1 LSANLLIIFVVSQ
14 NGLNH
19 FFMQHLK
26 YLNKFLWNYRTT
38 LLLGLC
44 FVFITNIFAIYPAE
58 FVRNALDSL
67 LEKINTQENDTISL
81 ILLKYGG
88 LIILFAILKGVFLY
102 FTRQTLIVMSRKIE
116 YDLKNEVFNQYQ
128 KLSLG
133 FYKKNK
139 TGDLMNRITED
150 ITKVRMYLGPAIMYT
165 INLSILFSLVVYKMC
180 CVSLTLTV
188 YVLLPLP
195 ILAISCYLV
204 SNKINKKS
212 EKVQSQL
219 STITSISQEAF
230 SGIRIIKSFT
240 NEENSIDLFYQNC
253 KKYTKRQIELVKLEA
268 MFIPLIVTL
277 IGISTVLII
286 YIGGLE
292 VFKGNITTGNIA
304 EFIIYVNMLAWPVA
318 SVGWVTSLIQ
328 RAAASQERVNEF
340 LNIVPEIQNTSNSK
354 NPINGDIEFKDVS
367 LVYDDTKIKALN
379 KINFKISTGKQI
391 GIFGKTGSGK
401 TSIANLICRLYDVSD
416 GQIKIND
423 LDIKLNNLNLLRLSI
438 GYIPQDGYL
447 FSGTIRENIGF
458 ANDIFDDRDIEIA
471 AEKAEIL
478 DEINSFPDKFDTII
492 GERGIQLSGGQRQ
505 RLAIARVFLKKPEI
519 YIFDDCLSAI
529 DANKEQKILENLRK
543 EVKDKTTIII
553 SHRVSTLEKSDNI
566 IVIDQGSII
575 ENGTHKSL
583 IKNKG
588 FYSQMHENQSNN

>member
-505 RLAIARVFLKKPEI
+505 R
-519 YIFDDCLSAI
+519 
-529 DANKEQKILENLRK
+529 
-543 EVKDKTTIII
+543 
-553 SHRVSTLEKSDNI
+553 
-566 IVIDQGSII
+566 
-575 ENGTHKSL
+575 
-583 IKNKG
+583 
-588 FYSQMHENQSNN
+588 